1 MWGSMVECFPGMHKV
16 VGLVPSTVRRK
27 EEKRRKR
34 IEVEGRRG
42 QRTQGKRET
51 GVRYVPV
58 STA

>member
-16 VGLVPSTVRRK
+16 VGSVPSTMRRK
-27 EEKRRKR
+27 EEKR

-51 GVRYVPV
+51 GVRYVLV

>member
-16 VGLVPSTVRRK
+16 VGSVPSTMRRK
-27 EEKRRKR
+27 EEKR

>member
-16 VGLVPSTVRRK
+16 VDSVPSTVRRK
-27 EEKRRKR
+27 EEKR

-42 QRTQGKRET
+42 QRKQGKRQT

>member
-1 MWGSMVECFPGMHKV
+1 MHKV
-16 VGLVPSTVRRK
+16 VGSVPSTVRRK
-27 EEKRRKR
+27 EEKR

-42 QRTQGKRET
+42 QRKQGKRET